1 YLISVFYIHVAFFGW
16 LEIMCGKILLILFFI
31 MTLSACQVN
40 HIRDVKGGTVAPSSS
55 SRLTGVEIK

>member
-1 YLISVFYIHVAFFGW
+1 
-16 LEIMCGKILLILFFI
+16 

-55 SRLTGVEIK
+55 SELVGISVQ

>member
-1 YLISVFYIHVAFFGW
+1 MV
-16 LEIMCGKILLILFFI
+16 EIMCGKILLILLFI

-55 SRLTGVEIK
+55 SELMGISVQ

>member
-1 YLISVFYIHVAFFGW
+1 M
-16 LEIMCGKILLILFFI
+16 EIMCGKILLILFFI

>member
-1 YLISVFYIHVAFFGW
+1 MVGNYVWENSINLV
-16 LEIMCGKILLILFFI
+16 FI

-55 SRLTGVEIK
+55 RLTGVEIK

>member
-1 YLISVFYIHVAFFGW
+1 MGC
-16 LEIMCGKILLILFFI
+16 LEIQGASL
-31 MTLSACQVN
+31 LSACQVN

>member
-1 YLISVFYIHVAFFGW
+1 
-16 LEIMCGKILLILFFI
+16 MCGKILLILFFI

-55 SRLTGVEIK
+55 SRLTGLKLSKRSKDPL